1 MGVYIKGLKIP
12 QSGAHIFA
20 LTSSGMVED
29 VCGLVVGEAVEV
41 KTPHGDL
48 IDRDALIDNIKK
60 AWDWET
66 VNGIDTA
73 TALRQTICD
82 VKNAPTVLEAEGK
95 DDD

>member
-12 QSGAHIFA
+12 QSGSRIFA

-48 IDRDALIDNIKK
+48 IDVRKTKITYGKNESGYVIPIF
-60 AWDWET
+60 ET
-66 VNGIDTA
+66 E
-73 TALRQTICD
+73 TII
-82 VKNAPTVLEAEGK
+82 EAEEKG
-95 DDD
+95 DNENG